1 MISSFHFPAGE
12 SCEVL
17 ECQYHAKCFQITNGY
32 AECRCPR
39 CHPENGPAREAY
51 VCGDNDK
58 SYLTMCV
65 LRLESCLLQTWIQK
79 KHDGFCGK
87 YYCILALNSSLRL
100 FLIRVHLCGE
110 GESLVEDLGEK
121 VIFHISSKPA
131 QVNSK
136 VLTACQFRYPR
147 LWEKESNNSTAKKGI
162 RKNDPSIF
170 EFLFIVCYFREFRI
184 HPVIS
189 ELFENDDVMIIT
201 WSPWPSFAQT
211 KIQNGRWLSRF

>member
-17 ECQYHAKCFQITNGY
+17 ECQYHAKCFQTANGY

-39 CHPENGPAREAY
+39 CHPEDGPAREAY

-87 YYCILALNSSLRL
+87 CYCILAKTTRMQARAYSPYQSALVKRSRKFGWGLGREVCL
-100 FLIRVHLCGE
+100 QLI
-110 GESLVEDLGEK
+110 
-121 VIFHISSKPA
+121 
-131 QVNSK
+131 
-136 VLTACQFRYPR
+136 
-147 LWEKESNNSTAKKGI
+147 
-162 RKNDPSIF
+162 
-170 EFLFIVCYFREFRI
+170 
-184 HPVIS
+184 
-189 ELFENDDVMIIT
+189 
-201 WSPWPSFAQT
+201 
-211 KIQNGRWLSRF
+211 LSY